1 MKIPIFAATN
11 LNRKAMKTSRLF
23 LVGALLLVM
32 GGLASC
38 NKKGLPK
45 NFPEGCPNFTKH
57 AYAGDLVDAMSPGIY
72 EFRLSETFGGTAVLA
87 KSTDGGV
94 FWLENID
101 FIDPDNTN
109 IIGSAIY
116 YGFYATDNQNSSF
129 SLFGEKIRDYGKA
142 QYYTQR
148 EFLSREAMYK
158 GITTVAGG
166 KDDEYNFA
174 VKAAQGIL
182 DYPMAMS
189 HIAYHYDTFL
199 DEWEPTYD
207 TTVCGIPVTCYQH
220 EGQLYYVDENWQCL
234 LHINRHMLNS
244 VTGEVEHQLMRY
256 TPAGTFEETYAKIYE
271 MYGPSMPKPL
281 WSTCV
286 RGYQKQADEWLTN
299 EYPRSLDAW
308 FPVYQGEGT
317 IHDMEIG
324 RRFTWAFND
333 KVCGITVKIE
343 NVPFADALQ
352 YKAACQAICDNVYK
366 DESDA
371 NAGTLHY
378 KGALEDENASG
389 QLFDGGY
396 YHPDYDI
403 ELNKEGTLTIKFE
416 VIKVIFV

>member
-23 LVGALLLVM
+23 LVGVLLLVM

-87 KSTDGGV
+87 KSTDCGV

-174 VKAAQGIL
+174 VRAAQGIL

-271 MYGPSMPKPL
+271 MYGPSMPKPQ

-299 EYPRSLDAW
+299 EYPRSLDPW

-371 NAGTLHY
+371 NAGTLHF

-396 YHPDYDI
+396 YHPAYDV

-416 VIKVIFV
+416 VVKVIFV

>member
-1 MKIPIFAATN
+1 
-11 LNRKAMKTSRLF
+11 MKTSRLF
-23 LVGALLLVM
+23 FFGALLLMV

-38 NKKGLPK
+38 NKTSLPK
-45 NFPEGCPNFTKH
+45 NFPEGCPNFTDH
-57 AYAGDLVDAMSPGIY
+57 AYAGDLVDAMVPGIY

-87 KSTDGGV
+87 KCTDGGV

-116 YGFYATDNQNSSF
+116 YGFYATDNMNSSF
-129 SLFGEKIRDYGKA
+129 SLFGEKVGDYGKA
-142 QYYTQR
+142 QYYTQH
-148 EFLSREAMYK
+148 EFLDRKAMYK

-166 KDDEYNFA
+166 KDEEYNFA
-174 VKAAQGIL
+174 IRAAQGIL
-182 DYPMAMS
+182 DYPMALS

-220 EGQLYYVDENWQCL
+220 EGHLYYVDENWQCL

-244 VTGEVEHQLMRY
+244 VTGKTEHELMHY

-271 MYGPSMPKPL
+271 MYGPSLPKPQ
-281 WSTCV
+281 WNTCV
-286 RGYQKQADEWLTN
+286 RGYRKQANEWLYD

-308 FPVYQGEGT
+308 FPVYQGAGT

-324 RRFTWAFND
+324 RRFTWRVLD
-333 KVCGITVKIE
+333 KVCDITVKIE
-343 NVPFADALQ
+343 NVPFDDAQQ
-352 YKAACQAICDNVYK
+352 YKATCQAICDIVYK
-366 DESDA
+366 DESNAD
-371 NAGTLHY
+371 AGTLHF
-378 KGALEDENASG
+378 KGALEDENAG
-389 QLFDGGY
+389 ILVDGGY
-396 YHPDYDI
+396 YHPSYEI

-416 VIKVIFV
+416 VVKVIFV